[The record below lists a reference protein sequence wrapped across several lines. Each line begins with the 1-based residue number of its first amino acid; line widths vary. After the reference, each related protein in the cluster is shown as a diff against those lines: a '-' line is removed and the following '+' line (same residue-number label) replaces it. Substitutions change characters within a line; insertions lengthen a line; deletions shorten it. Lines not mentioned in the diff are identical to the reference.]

1 MISFMTLMH
10 HVYLHQAYYMQIFQ
24 QIDLPHARE
33 FFMGVTKL
41 SDPAYAIAIIF
52 PVSASINTMLATD
65 VVVAAVVSEWS
76 NTLLKWLLM
85 EHRPFWWV
93 REYGDSSNINLL
105 QTSLT
110 CETGPGSPSGHVM
123 GSAAVLYVFL
133 RFFQKLCVGGNKE
146 DPGSR
151 IECFSPKRR
160 SVGVTLLWICF
171 VVILV
176 LVSLSRIYISAHFPH
191 QCLLGALIGCL
202 LGYVLIEEKG
212 RFSVGNWWKKAS
224 RGAMLITAIVFTSIS
239 VFAFL
244 FQLVIGVDPQWSIR
258 LAFKWCQSP
267 EYIHASTT
275 PLFSLARD
283 AGIMFG
289 LAFASPIDKRAR
301 VKFYPVVGVALVIM
315 LVVSIQMLGD
325 FIPTDNALS
334 FYVGQLTARR
344 IVIEGSN
351 WLKNSALGAARR
363 TVKTE
368 ASGTSSLK
376 GAMFGRMHSLL
387 RGSRFGSDLE
397 SQLVGDFTDMSC
409 LIEELRKYSQLFC
422 ARHPTSDLAHP
433 FIYKARRENFS
444 HYGEF
449 GGERWRGESAHRE
462 AHQNRHTSTL
472 PDSNA
477 SAVSD
482 SRASSLPD
490 LQTSHA
496 SSLPDSHA
504 TTVPDSFASSQP
516 HAEESHSIW

>member
-1 MISFMTLMH
+1 MTLMH
-10 HVYLHQAYYMQIFQ
+10 HVYLHQAYYMQMFQ

-33 FFMGVTKL
+33 FFMWVTKL

-93 REYGDSSNINLL
+93 KEYGDSSDIQLL

-133 RFFQKLCVGGNKE
+133 RFFQKLCMGNSDETKPLLGG
-146 DPGSR
+146 S
-151 IECFSPKRR
+151 KRK
-160 SVGVTLLWICF
+160 SSFGVTLMWIVF
-171 VVILV
+171 VVILI

-202 LGYVLIEEKG
+202 FGYVLIEEKG
-212 RFSVGNWWKKAS
+212 RFSVGNWWKNAS

-239 VFAFL
+239 VLAFL
-244 FQLVIGVDPQWSIR
+244 IQLALGVDPQWSIR

-325 FIPTDNALS
+325 FIPTDNVSSFYIGQVILFTTLS
-334 FYVGQLTARR
+334 F
-344 IVIEGSN
+344 
-351 WLKNSALGAARR
+351 
-363 TVKTE
+363 
-368 ASGTSSLK
+368 
-376 GAMFGRMHSLL
+376 LL
-387 RGSRFGSDLE
+387 IAVVPWIA
-397 SQLVGDFTDMSC
+397 QLVKKKKD
-409 LIEELRKYSQLFC
+409 
-422 ARHPTSDLAHP
+422 
-433 FIYKARRENFS
+433 
-444 HYGEF
+444 
-449 GGERWRGESAHRE
+449 
-462 AHQNRHTSTL
+462 
-472 PDSNA
+472 
-477 SAVSD
+477 
-482 SRASSLPD
+482 
-490 LQTSHA
+490 
-496 SSLPDSHA
+496 
-504 TTVPDSFASSQP
+504 
-516 HAEESHSIW
+516 